1 MATSKKAPARRKAS
15 PKVRKGAT
23 STPTATAADTDR
35 PRVVKTATRK
45 AAASDPRAARVA
57 ARQRRLQDQEKAKD
71 VRATRKAARKTT
83 ASPKKKATQAGTRQ
97 QPETMPAQH
106 VAKPGHEHALE
117 LAPRFQ
123 APDYV
128 GSGKLQGMR
137 AIVTGGD
144 SGIGRAVAVL
154 FAREGADVAVLHL
167 DEAKDAA
174 VTRQHVE
181 REGARCVVIAGDVRD
196 PRFCDK
202 AVKQVAKAFGGI
214 DILVNNAAFQLHC
227 ERLEDL
233 EDAHLQETLQTNI
246 GGYIQM
252 VRAVLPHLGEGASII
267 NTGSETGLFG
277 SKALVDYS
285 ATKGA
290 IHAFTKALASQLLP
304 RGIRVN
310 CVAPG
315 PVWTL
320 LNPADKQAPDVAKF
334 GKDSDMGRAAQ
345 PEELSPAY
353 VFLASPAC
361 ASYISGVV
369 LPVMGGPRG

>member
-1 MATSKKAPARRKAS
+1 M
-15 PKVRKGAT
+15 
-23 STPTATAADTDR
+23 
-35 PRVVKTATRK
+35 VKTATRK

-71 VRATRKAARKTT
+71 ARAAKKATKKT
-83 ASPKKKATQAGTRQ
+83 ATQAGARR
-97 QPETMPAQH
+97 QPEAMPAQQL
-106 VAKPGHEHALE
+106 AKPGHEHELE
-117 LAPRFQ
+117 LAPRFL
-123 APDYV
+123 APDYT

-167 DEAKDAA
+167 DEAEDADI
-174 VTRQHVE
+174 TRQHVE
-181 REGARCVVIAGDVRD
+181 REGGRCVVIAGDVRD

-252 VRAVLPHLGEGASII
+252 ARAVLPHLGEGASII
-267 NTGSETGLFG
+267 NTGSETGIFG
-277 SKALVDYS
+277 SKALIDYS
-285 ATKGA
+285 ATRARSTRSPNRSPASCCRAASGSTA
-290 IHAFTKALASQLLP
+290 WRLGRYGRRSTRPTSRRRTWRNLARTATWTGLHSPRNCRRPTCSGLAGLCQLHQ
-304 RGIRVN
+304 RGDPAGDGWATRVN
-310 CVAPG
+310 STTAWRLLNGASRRCVACVNG
-315 PVWTL
+315 
-320 LNPADKQAPDVAKF
+320 
-334 GKDSDMGRAAQ
+334 
-345 PEELSPAY
+345 
-353 VFLASPAC
+353 C
-361 ASYISGVV
+361 AGAV
-369 LPVMGGPRG
+369 G